1 MILSAAYPA
10 RTAGAAGLKKRLVQ
24 DNWDGVEGLRT
35 LNRTF
40 TIPYDHSGSAW
51 ESYLPAY
58 GDPLVEPSLSFMLF
72 ESFTLKETACGSAE
86 LTLTY
91 EQSEPDPGADPP
103 TLPDDEVIESST
115 VEEIDIAAHP
125 KFSTVNAAWGNHSME
140 EFWDG
145 ALHRFPITF
154 PPNSNGPAGAPFQ
167 LADGTALPDALKGLQ
182 SYIVGTGQLRVV
194 TYSLTRP
201 SGWIASLAGR
211 RTAPPTGYPGT
222 AANWLILSG
231 DISPQ
236 NGGTYF
242 AKSLVYQYSE
252 KDWDS
257 FLYDAV

>member
-1 MILSAAYPA
+1 
-10 RTAGAAGLKKRLVQ
+10 
-24 DNWDGVEGLRT
+24 
-35 LNRTF
+35 
-40 TIPYDHSGSAW
+40 
-51 ESYLPAY
+51 
-58 GDPLVEPSLSFMLF
+58 
-72 ESFTLKETACGSAE
+72 
-86 LTLTY
+86 
-91 EQSEPDPGADPP
+91 
-103 TLPDDEVIESST
+103 
-115 VEEIDIAAHP
+115 
-125 KFSTVNAAWGNHSME
+125 ME

-167 LADGTALPDALKGLQ
+167 LADGTLLPAALKGLQ

-211 RTAPPTGYPGT
+211 RASPPSGYPGS

-236 NGGTYF
+236 NGGTYY

-252 KDWDS
+252 KPWDS
-257 FLYDAV
+257 FIYDAV